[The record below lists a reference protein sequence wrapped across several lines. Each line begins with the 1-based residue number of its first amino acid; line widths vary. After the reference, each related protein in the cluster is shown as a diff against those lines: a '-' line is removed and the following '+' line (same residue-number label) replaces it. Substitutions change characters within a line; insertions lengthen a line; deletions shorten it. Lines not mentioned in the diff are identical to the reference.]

1 MKIKFLNYWEGNS
14 MKDGGAFP
22 ITLIEFFV
30 DIHPSYKYVSFT
42 ILNYS
47 IAIES
52 GERK

>member
-1 MKIKFLNYWEGNS
+1 VKIKFLNYWSGNS

-30 DIHPSYKYVSFT
+30 DIHPSYKYASFA
-42 ILNYS
+42 ILNFC
-47 IAIES
+47 IAIEA